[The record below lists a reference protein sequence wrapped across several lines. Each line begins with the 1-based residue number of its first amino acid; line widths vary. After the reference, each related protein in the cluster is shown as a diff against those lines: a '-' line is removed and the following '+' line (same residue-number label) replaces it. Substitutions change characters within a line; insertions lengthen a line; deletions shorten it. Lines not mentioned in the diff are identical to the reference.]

1 MGEEKTEELLKES
14 FWLSN
19 ENKYNGINDIF
30 YKNGEKITKK
40 ELKDSV
46 YQENDISRVEFKE
59 IIKGEVSS
67 FIEQSFDNIVI
78 LLGAGA
84 SVVNNEFKKDD
95 NGINISG
102 VTVAKI
108 ACEVKNRLET
118 KNYHFVNPDKQAK
131 VYTLEE
137 ITQKVKYEYGIED
150 KKFNLEDVISLIISY
165 EELFGEPKFSDTKNA
180 IFDVIKKATSYDY
193 NDDLFKH
200 LRLLKSLS
208 SLVKEEHKLNII
220 TTNYD
225 TLIEDAATRI
235 DYTVI
240 DGFSFSQKPKF
251 NSNMFDW
258 NVIKDVP
265 NIKTKQNIYM
275 KNVVNLLKI
284 HGSLTWEK
292 SQSGKSIVRKDK
304 RNVENPIM
312 VFPSSNK
319 YAQSYE
325 EPYFDLFAKFQE
337 LLKQPNTLF
346 ITTGFSFSDNHIS
359 KMIISAIKG
368 NEGLATLIT
377 DYDIDSKNENWQE
390 LVSMMDNLFRIA
402 FLKSSLNSDLTDYL
416 GGLPDDN

>member
-150 KKFNLEDVISLIISY
+150 KKFNLEDVIS
-165 EELFGEPKFSDTKNA
+165 
-180 IFDVIKKATSYDY
+180 
-193 NDDLFKH
+193 
-200 LRLLKSLS
+200 
-208 SLVKEEHKLNII
+208 
-220 TTNYD
+220 
-225 TLIEDAATRI
+225 
-235 DYTVI
+235 
-240 DGFSFSQKPKF
+240 
-251 NSNMFDW
+251 
-258 NVIKDVP
+258 
-265 NIKTKQNIYM
+265 
-275 KNVVNLLKI
+275 
-284 HGSLTWEK
+284 
-292 SQSGKSIVRKDK
+292 
-304 RNVENPIM
+304 
-312 VFPSSNK
+312 
-319 YAQSYE
+319 
-325 EPYFDLFAKFQE
+325 
-337 LLKQPNTLF
+337 
-346 ITTGFSFSDNHIS
+346 
-359 KMIISAIKG
+359 
-368 NEGLATLIT
+368 
-377 DYDIDSKNENWQE
+377 
-390 LVSMMDNLFRIA
+390 
-402 FLKSSLNSDLTDYL
+402 
-416 GGLPDDN
+416 